1 MPSII
6 EQVLTGITER
16 IDQITFDQR
25 LPGLAVGIVRDQEFV
40 WSAGFGYSDMETK
53 CRPDK
58 DTISR
63 VASITKTFTATAIMQ
78 LRDDGL
84 LTLDDS
90 LVEHLPEFSAVNP
103 RAGTVEGVTIRRML
117 AHRSGLVTESPLP

>member
-1 MPSII
+1 MPSIN
-6 EQVLTGITER
+6 EQTLTGVTER
-16 IDQITFDQR
+16 IGQIACDQR
-25 LPGLAVGIVRDQEFV
+25 LPGLAIGIVRDQEFV
-40 WSAGFGYSDMETK
+40 WSAGFGYTDTETK

-84 LTLDDS
+84 LTLDDP
-90 LVEHLPEFSAVNP
+90 LVEHLPEFSAVHV
-103 RAGTVEGVTIRRML
+103 RAGTMEGVTIR
-117 AHRSGLVTESPLP
+117 